1 MAQNNNIINSLLPG
15 TLLHSK
21 TYIYEIEKV
30 LGQGTFGITYLAKVE
45 LVGGHQTKR
54 HSFHVTVKEFFMKEI
69 NGREETTVT
78 SEAKGGIYDKY
89 KAKFAQEAKNL
100 QKLDHPNIVSVIDF
114 FAENNTYYY
123 AMDYLCGG
131 SLDSLIENKSIIHEN
146 EALRYIGQVGRALSY
161 MHTHKMLH
169 LDLKPANVMLNADNE
184 AVVIDFGLSKQYD
197 ENGEP
202 ESSTTVGGGT
212 PGYAP
217 IEQSAYHDGHEFP
230 VTMDV
235 YALGATLYKLLV
247 GSRAPDASA
256 ILNDGFPVNLLR
268 RHNVRQEIISIV
280 SKAMSPMKK
289 DRYQSVDAFLNDI
302 VVPIT
307 DGDEVTVIE
316 VNKKDSKRTKATSNK
331 KKDTLADIIKAGDD
345 AYNRKDYPTAVK
357 HYVEAFRRD
366 PSLGDIAYTIGEI
379 MLRGHDELGNGD
391 MGATRYQGDKL
402 YRRWSKAS
410 EWFHKAYDLGI
421 DTSEELLGNAEVSFR
436 KKDYKQYLK
445 ILQECIIK
453 NYKCKKAYY
462 LLIEAYEKG
471 IGCKPEKV
479 EWRLRG
485 LREQL
490 QSINLERNDVKVLQQ
505 EETEINVSQSTN
517 VITPQDENTKGCLKG
532 MVLFLITIF
541 MIGSAICFC

>member
-1 MAQNNNIINSLLPG
+1 MAQIEITNSLTPG

-21 TYIYEIEKV
+21 TYIYTIEKV

-45 LVGGHQTKR
+45 LQGVQQTKR
-54 HSFHVTVKEFFMKEI
+54 HSFHVTIKEFFMKEI

-78 SEAKGGIYDKY
+78 SDAKGGICDKY

-100 QKLDHPNIVSVIDF
+100 QKLNHPNIVSVIDF

-131 SLDSLIENKSIIHEN
+131 SLDSLIEKESVVCE
-146 EALRYIGQVGRALSY
+146 EKALCYIGQIGRALSY
-161 MHTHKMLH
+161 MHSNKMLH
-169 LDLKPANVMLNADNE
+169 LDLKPANVMLNADDE

-202 ESSTTVGGGT
+202 ESSTTIGGGT

-217 IEQSAYHDGHEFP
+217 IEQSAYHDGHDFP

-268 RHNVRQEIISIV
+268 GHNVRQEIISIV

-302 VVPIT
+302 VVPII
-307 DGDEVTVIE
+307 DEDDVSVID
-316 VNKKDSKRTKATSNK
+316 VNKKDSKKTRTASNK
-331 KKDTLADIIKAGDD
+331 KRDTLADIIQAGDD
-345 AYNRKDYPTAVK
+345 AYNRKDFPTAVK

-379 MLRGHDELGNGD
+379 MLRGHDELANGD

-421 DTSEELLGNAEVSFR
+421 DTSEELLSNAEACFR

-490 QSINLERNDVKVLQQ
+490 QSINLERNDINVLQQ

-517 VITPQDENTKGCLKG
+517 VIPTQNGNTKGCLNG
-532 MVLFLITIF
+532 IVMLLLTIF
-541 MIGSAICFC
+541 MTGFAICIC

>member
-1 MAQNNNIINSLLPG
+1 MAQIEITNSLTPG

-21 TYIYEIEKV
+21 TYIYTIEKV

-45 LVGGHQTKR
+45 LQGVQQTKR
-54 HSFHVTVKEFFMKEI
+54 HSFHVTIKEFFMKEI

-78 SEAKGGIYDKY
+78 SDAKGGICDKY

-100 QKLDHPNIVSVIDF
+100 QKLNHPNIVSVIDF

-131 SLDSLIENKSIIHEN
+131 SLDSLIEKESVVCE
-146 EALRYIGQVGRALSY
+146 EKALCYIGQIGRALSY
-161 MHTHKMLH
+161 MHSNKMLH
-169 LDLKPANVMLNADNE
+169 LDLKPANVMLNADDE

-202 ESSTTVGGGT
+202 ESSTTIGGGT

-217 IEQSAYHDGHEFP
+217 IEQSAYHDGHDFP

-268 RHNVRQEIISIV
+268 GHNVRQEIISIV

-302 VVPIT
+302 VVPIIDED
-307 DGDEVTVIE
+307 DGSVID
-316 VNKKDSKRTKATSNK
+316 VNKKDSKITRIASNK
-331 KKDTLADIIKAGDD
+331 KRDTLADIIKAGDD
-345 AYNRKDYPTAVK
+345 AYNRKDFPTAVK

-379 MLRGHDELGNGD
+379 MLRGHDDIANGD

-421 DTSEELLGNAEVSFR
+421 DTSEELLSNAEACFR

-490 QSINLERNDVKVLQQ
+490 QSINLERNDINVLQQ

-517 VITPQDENTKGCLKG
+517 VIPIQNGNTKGCLNG
-532 MVLFLITIF
+532 IVMLLLTIF
-541 MIGSAICFC
+541 MTGFAICIC